1 MVQRPAVLTSLA
13 AAVRYE
19 FNQLVRNPAAW
30 LLSAIVVVIS
40 IALGRKGIAGVEPV
54 FGPLKLGLFLTLV
67 STLLSWHT
75 TTRSA
80 RIVFREILTS
90 RAADEW
96 LLHTA
101 RVLVIA
107 VYGGLLTCVFFLN
120 TTVSQVALAGW
131 WLPALAW
138 LPHVFGAHLL
148 AAAWRTGARRF
159 LVHRRRHADFC
170 RTGGTAPGCPPAFV
184 ASGRRLVGSRRSAAA
199 HLVADSAARSA
210 AGRGASG
217 RRS

>member
-90 RAADEW
+90 
-96 LLHTA
+96 LP
-101 RVLVIA
+101 
-107 VYGGLLTCVFFLN
+107 GG
-120 TTVSQVALAGW
+120 
-131 WLPALAW
+131 
-138 LPHVFGAHLL
+138 
-148 AAAWRTGARRF
+148 
-159 LVHRRRHADFC
+159 
-170 RTGGTAPGCPPAFV
+170 
-184 ASGRRLVGSRRSAAA
+184 
-199 HLVADSAARSA
+199 
-210 AGRGASG
+210 
-217 RRS
+217 